1 MNNWVIVE
9 LSKDRELNYLFPGF
23 SGVILDTFLLS
34 TVADLVSIDI
44 CRRLVVYLVL
54 KFNWCPV
61 FYLQGKICE
70 HFLLLFLSL

>member
-54 KFNWCPV
+54 K
-61 FYLQGKICE
+61 YQ
-70 HFLLLFLSL
+70 